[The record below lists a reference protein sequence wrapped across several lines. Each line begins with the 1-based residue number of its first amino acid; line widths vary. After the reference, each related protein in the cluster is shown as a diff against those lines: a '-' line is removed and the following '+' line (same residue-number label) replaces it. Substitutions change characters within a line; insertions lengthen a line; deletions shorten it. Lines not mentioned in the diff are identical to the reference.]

1 MSEVQ
6 AQEPKVAQ
14 TVVTAENLAEFNA
27 QKLGLAEPTA
37 KTEAAAEADAP
48 VEPVAEDSPSEP
60 PVAEGEATAK
70 EERKQNPKIERRFSE
85 ITKQREA
92 AREEARK
99 EREAREV
106 LETRLR
112 ELEGKVNPPAQ
123 QEAKADKP
131 KPENFT
137 DAFEYAE
144 ALASWTA
151 EQTLARRDREEQ
163 ERRAT
168 EQRQLAVKAWA
179 DRVTAAKTELP
190 DFDDM
195 VQSSDVVVTDPIR
208 DAIME
213 SDVGPKILYHLAENP
228 DFAQKLN
235 GMSVISALREIGK
248 LEARY
253 ETKPQS
259 KPSAAVKS
267 KAPEPITPIK
277 AASSGRDVE
286 VDSNGE
292 FRGTYAQW
300 KAARQA
306 GRIR

>member
-1 MSEVQ
+1 MSDEQ
-6 AQEPKVAQ
+6 KVAQ
-14 TVVTAENLAEFNA
+14 NVVTAENLAEFNA
-27 QKLGLAEPTA
+27 QKLGLAEPKA
-37 KTEAAAEADAP
+37 QTEAAVEAEAPA
-48 VEPVAEDSPSEP
+48 EPVADESPSEP

-92 AREEARK
+92 ARAEAQK
-99 EREAREV
+99 EREAREA
-106 LETRLR
+106 LEARLR
-112 ELEGKVNPPAQ
+112 ELEAKTNPPAP
-123 QEAKADKP
+123 QESKADKP

-151 EQTLARRDREEQ
+151 EQTLAKRDREEQ
-163 ERRAT
+163 ERKAN

-179 DRVTAAKTELP
+179 DRVNAAKTELP

-228 DFAQKLN
+228 EFAQKLN

-248 LEARY
+248 LEARF

-267 KAPEPITPIK
+267 NAPEPITPIK
-277 AASSGRDVE
+277 AASTGRDVE

>member
-1 MSEVQ
+1 MSDEQ
-6 AQEPKVAQ
+6 KVAQ
-14 TVVTAENLAEFNA
+14 NVVTAENLAEFNA
-27 QKLGLAEPTA
+27 QKLGLAEPKA
-37 KTEAAAEADAP
+37 QTEAAVEAEAPA
-48 VEPVAEDSPSEP
+48 EPVADESPSEP

-92 AREEARK
+92 ARAEAQK
-99 EREAREV
+99 EREAREA
-106 LETRLR
+106 LEARLR
-112 ELEGKVNPPAQ
+112 ELEAKTNPPAP
-123 QEAKADKP
+123 QESKVDKP

-151 EQTLARRDREEQ
+151 EQTLAKRDREEQ
-163 ERRAT
+163 ERKAN

-179 DRVTAAKTELP
+179 DRVNAAKTELP

-228 DFAQKLN
+228 EFAQKLN

-248 LEARY
+248 LEARF

-267 KAPEPITPIK
+267 NAPEPITPIK
-277 AASSGRDVE
+277 AASTGRDVE

>member
-1 MSEVQ
+1 MSDEQ
-6 AQEPKVAQ
+6 KVAA

-37 KTEAAAEADAP
+37 PTEAAPEAEASA
-48 VEPVAEDSPSEP
+48 EPVAEETPSEP

-85 ITKQREA
+85 ITKQREE
-92 AREEARK
+92 ARAEARK
-99 EREAREV
+99 EREAREA
-106 LETRLR
+106 LEARL
-112 ELEGKVNPPAQ
+112 
-123 QEAKADKP
+123 KAIETQATPQKAESSNEKP

-151 EQTLARRDREEQ
+151 EQTLAKRDREEL
-163 ERRAT
+163 ERRAN

-179 DRVTAAKTELP
+179 DRVTAAKSELP

-208 DAIME
+208 DAIIE

-228 DFAQKLN
+228 EFAQKLN

>member
-1 MSEVQ
+1 MSDEQ
-6 AQEPKVAQ
+6 KVAA

-37 KTEAAAEADAP
+37 PTEAAPEAEASA
-48 VEPVAEDSPSEP
+48 EPVAEETPSEP

-85 ITKQREA
+85 ITKQREE
-92 AREEARK
+92 ARAEARK
-99 EREAREV
+99 EREAREA
-106 LETRLR
+106 LEARL
-112 ELEGKVNPPAQ
+112 
-123 QEAKADKP
+123 KAIETQATPQKAESSNEKP

-151 EQTLARRDREEQ
+151 EQTLAKRDREEL
-163 ERRAT
+163 ERRAN

-179 DRVTAAKTELP
+179 DRVTAAKSELP

-195 VQSSDVVVTDPIR
+195 VQSSDVVVTDPIH

-228 DFAQKLN
+228 EFAQKLN

-267 KAPEPITPIK
+267 NAPEPITPIK
-277 AASSGRDVE
+277 AASTGRDVE

>member
-1 MSEVQ
+1 MSDEQ
-6 AQEPKVAQ
+6 KVAA

-37 KTEAAAEADAP
+37 PTEAAPEAEASA
-48 VEPVAEDSPSEP
+48 EPVAEETPSEP

-85 ITKQREA
+85 ITKQREE
-92 AREEARK
+92 ARAEARK
-99 EREAREV
+99 EREAREA
-106 LETRLR
+106 LEARL
-112 ELEGKVNPPAQ
+112 
-123 QEAKADKP
+123 KAIETQATPQKAESSNEKP

-151 EQTLARRDREEQ
+151 EQTLAKRDREEL
-163 ERRAT
+163 ERKAN

-179 DRVTAAKTELP
+179 DRVTAAKSELP

-228 DFAQKLN
+228 EFAQKLN

>member
-1 MSEVQ
+1 MSDEQ
-6 AQEPKVAQ
+6 KVAA

-37 KTEAAAEADAP
+37 PTEAAPEAEASA
-48 VEPVAEDSPSEP
+48 EPVAEETPSEP

-85 ITKQREA
+85 ITKQREE
-92 AREEARK
+92 ARAEARK
-99 EREAREV
+99 EREAREA
-106 LETRLR
+106 LEARL
-112 ELEGKVNPPAQ
+112 
-123 QEAKADKP
+123 KAIETQATPQKAESSNEKP

-151 EQTLARRDREEQ
+151 EQTLAKRDREEL
-163 ERRAT
+163 ERRAN

-179 DRVTAAKTELP
+179 DRVTAAKSELP

-228 DFAQKLN
+228 EFAQKLN

>member
-1 MSEVQ
+1 MSDEQ
-6 AQEPKVAQ
+6 KVAA

-37 KTEAAAEADAP
+37 PTEAAPEAEASA
-48 VEPVAEDSPSEP
+48 EPVAEETPSEP

-85 ITKQREA
+85 ITKQREE
-92 AREEARK
+92 ARAEARK
-99 EREAREV
+99 EREAREA
-106 LETRLR
+106 LEARL
-112 ELEGKVNPPAQ
+112 
-123 QEAKADKP
+123 KAIETQATPQKAESSNEKP

-151 EQTLARRDREEQ
+151 EQTLAKRDREEL
-163 ERRAT
+163 ERRAN

-179 DRVTAAKTELP
+179 DRVTAAKSELP

-228 DFAQKLN
+228 EFAQKLN

-267 KAPEPITPIK
+267 NSPEPITPIK
-277 AASSGRDVE
+277 AASTGRDVE

>member
-1 MSEVQ
+1 MSDEQ
-6 AQEPKVAQ
+6 KVAA

-37 KTEAAAEADAP
+37 PTEAAPEAEASA
-48 VEPVAEDSPSEP
+48 EPVAEEAPSEP
-60 PVAEGEATAK
+60 PVAESEATAK

-85 ITKQREA
+85 ITKQREE
-92 AREEARK
+92 ARAEARK
-99 EREAREV
+99 EREAREALEARLKA
-106 LETRLR
+106 LETQAT
-112 ELEGKVNPPAQ
+112 PQ
-123 QEAKADKP
+123 KAESSNEKP

-151 EQTLARRDREEQ
+151 EQTLAKRDREEL
-163 ERRAT
+163 ERRAN

-179 DRVTAAKTELP
+179 DRVTAAKSELP

-228 DFAQKLN
+228 EFAQKLN